1 MKLTKASAARLVAE
15 VHPTTSLPSSAA
27 KISPSRNT
35 FWKSASRQ
43 KENAD
48 SDSSSSS
55 DDSEDED
62 GSPVASAR
70 ALANAL
76 VPASPKAR
84 SPTVALQPAA
94 EEKVEASAP
103 KGTPKV
109 QVHPPSLKGIL
120 ASASKPE
127 AAPEMKTA
135 ERPQPV
141 VRAPAA
147 KEKKTVAESHVADP
161 VIAAEPA
168 TCPQDAQETAKAKD
182 RKPAVPKLKSR
193 KKLDSIM
200 KPSSPQ
206 KAPPGKGQPAGM
218 ESCGNMSDNG
228 ASPQSMALSGTAATK
243 IHKRK
248 PDPKPAA
255 LAAMVTSASA
265 AEVAKKRRKAM
276 PLPEAKADE
285 HFMEQGSTI
294 TLPAINAAQVDN
306 KAPSGGGQ
314 GKKASNKPRGRK
326 PKAKDLTDSTGFKA
340 YSAEV
345 RPTVEQEM
353 KKGLPAFVKI
363 ESRALNNELKKRFD
377 KLPAAEKEAFAAKSA
392 GPASK
397 GTAQTGKSTAPAPS
411 EEARETSQRPT
422 EDVVSG
428 RAPSSSSRRMCH
440 SRRFGFVP
448 RPSYALRAELLLQSF
463 CRGVQPLPARS
474 SGEQPL
480 VSWTW
485 RTCLKAPRWRCWFS
499 WGAFARSP
507 FLRRQSAPFSPLT
520 CG

>member
-141 VRAPAA
+141 
-147 KEKKTVAESHVADP
+147 
-161 VIAAEPA
+161 
-168 TCPQDAQETAKAKD
+168 DAQETAKAKD

-422 EDVVSG
+422 EDVVSESEDESDNDGDELAVGPTDYVVAQTRKGTFFVKQKDVPFTEVRVRAQTQLCPEG
-428 RAPSSSSRRMCH
+428 RAAAAEFLQRR
-440 SRRFGFVP
+440 
-448 RPSYALRAELLLQSF
+448 A
-463 CRGVQPLPARS
+463 
-474 SGEQPL
+474 
-480 VSWTW
+480 
-485 RTCLKAPRWRCWFS
+485 
-499 WGAFARSP
+499 AFASEVK
-507 FLRRQSAPFSPLT
+507 RRTTFGVLDLEDLSEGSPLEVSPHNPFH
-520 CG
+520 GSKK